1 MMDTSAEGAGEGLG
15 RERTAEGAGERLER
29 ERPQKEW
36 EKEWKEKDRQR
47 EREKDRQKE
56 QGKRLRG
63 RRGEDS
69 GWSGWSDGNG

>member
-1 MMDTSAEGAGEGLG
+1 MWTLP
-15 RERTAEGAGERLER
+15 AEGAGERLER
-29 ERPQKEW
+29 EKAAE
-36 EKEWKEKDRQR
+36 ETGKDWKEKDRQR
-47 EREKDRQKE
+47 EREKDWEEKDRQKE

>member
-36 EKEWKEKDRQR
+36 EKEWKEKDRQ
-47 EREKDRQKE
+47 KE

>member
-1 MMDTSAEGAGEGLG
+1 ME
-15 RERTAEGAGERLER
+15 RERPAEGAGERLEI
-29 ERPQKEW
+29 
-36 EKEWKEKDRQR
+36 EKAAEETGKDWK
-47 EREKDRQKE
+47 EKDRQKE

>member
-1 MMDTSAEGAGEGLG
+1 MDTSAEGAGE
-15 RERTAEGAGERLER
+15 RLEI
-29 ERPQKEW
+29 
-36 EKEWKEKDRQR
+36 EKAAEETGKDWK
-47 EREKDRQKE
+47 EKDRQKE

>member
-36 EKEWKEKDRQR
+36 EKEWKEKDRQ
-47 EREKDRQKE
+47 KD

>member
-36 EKEWKEKDRQR
+36 EKGR
-47 EREKDRQKE
+47 ERETEWKKQ
-56 QGKRLRG
+56 G
-63 RRGEDS
+63 RRNRERIRAGQAGVTETDKIFTILS
-69 GWSGWSDGNG
+69 

>member
-1 MMDTSAEGAGEGLG
+1 MMDTS
-15 RERTAEGAGERLER
+15 AEGAGERLER

-36 EKEWKEKDRQR
+36 EKEWKEKDRQ
-47 EREKDRQKE
+47 KE

-69 GWSGWSDGNG
+69 GWSGGSDGNG